1 MRKIRISSIFTQETY
16 YEPQIIAPMKRFI
29 YILIMMAISIQ
40 GLMAQQVIT
49 VSGIVKQ
56 AYNKRALEYVNVYVP
71 GTHIGTI
78 TNSDGEFTIKI
89 QGENLPVTVEFSH
102 LGYQTRRITVNTRNL
117 EDQEILLT
125 PGVIALNEII
135 VEPIYPSRIVE
146 SAMDN
151 VKKNYSLE
159 AGMYQAFYREFA
171 QKRRKYINIS
181 EAVVDVYKT
190 PYTQEMD
197 RDRVRVQK
205 GRRMVSPNA
214 SDTLN
219 VKLEGG
225 PVIANSLDVVKTPG
239 MLLGF
244 DYMTYY
250 QYDFKDFV
258 IINDKLHYAI
268 DFKPRVNIEN
278 IPLYRGTL
286 YIEQKTHAISRIE
299 FSMDMSDR
307 DKVTSYMLRKKPAG
321 LRFRPT
327 SISYLVTYRQ
337 DGERYYLNYV
347 RAELKFNCD
356 WKRKLFATSYT
367 VVSEIVMTNR
377 EDAPASGNIPYRESF
392 MKSQV
397 LSDKVQDFYDEKFW
411 EDYNIIEPTESL
423 EYAVKR
429 LKKAN
434 D

>member
-1 MRKIRISSIFTQETY
+1 
-16 YEPQIIAPMKRFI
+16 
-29 YILIMMAISIQ
+29 
-40 GLMAQQVIT
+40 
-49 VSGIVKQ
+49 
-56 AYNKRALEYVNVYVP
+56 
-71 GTHIGTI
+71 
-78 TNSDGEFTIKI
+78 
-89 QGENLPVTVEFSH
+89 
-102 LGYQTRRITVNTRNL
+102 
-117 EDQEILLT
+117 
-125 PGVIALNEII
+125 
-135 VEPIYPSRIVE
+135 
-146 SAMDN
+146 
-151 VKKNYSLE
+151 
-159 AGMYQAFYREFA
+159 
-171 QKRRKYINIS
+171 
-181 EAVVDVYKT
+181 
-190 PYTQEMD
+190 
-197 RDRVRVQK
+197 
-205 GRRMVSPNA
+205 MVSPNA

-250 QYDFKDFV
+250 QYDFRDFV

-268 DFKPRVNIEN
+268 DFKPRVNIED

-377 EDAPASGNIPYRESF
+377 EDAPATGNIPYRESF